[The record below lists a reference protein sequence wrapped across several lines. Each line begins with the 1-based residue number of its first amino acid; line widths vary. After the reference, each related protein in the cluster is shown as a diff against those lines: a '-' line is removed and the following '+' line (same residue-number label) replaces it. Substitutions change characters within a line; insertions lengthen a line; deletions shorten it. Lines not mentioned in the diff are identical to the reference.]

1 MACSVR
7 FGGER
12 WRVRRW
18 GWPVR
23 GFALSEER
31 LNYDAEEMRSALG
44 GVEGDDVTWSEK

>member
-1 MACSVR
+1 VR

-12 WRVRRW
+12 WRVERW

-23 GFALSEER
+23 GFELTQESLE
-31 LNYDAEEMRSALG
+31 YDAEEMRSAW